1 MGKAEGDV
9 ALRRA
14 AEELPADGIKPTLK
28 ALAEALGWAYE
39 RTRVA
44 AARRL
49 TK

>member
-9 ALRRA
+9 AQLRRA
-14 AEELPADGIKPTLK
+14 AEELTADGIKP
-28 ALAEALGWAYE
+28 LAEALGWTYE